1 MHAIH
6 LRRHALAALTLSAV
20 LAIPAVAAGA
30 RPLSYTFEV
39 DVSGYVP
46 VLSAACGFDV
56 YGHQVGTAHVLL
68 FLAADGTTIVREM
81 DWNTG
86 WTVTFSA
93 PSLGTSV
100 TQRQAG
106 PLITTYPEGTDV
118 GDPVTAMLVGT
129 GGRIGDDPAEAGR
142 RVVLGEVLFVDP
154 STGIPVVDLFNVVS
168 ASGHFI
174 GGNTARRC
182 AALAG

>member
-1 MHAIH
+1 
-6 LRRHALAALTLSAV
+6 
-20 LAIPAVAAGA
+20 
-30 RPLSYTFEV
+30 
-39 DVSGYVP
+39 
-46 VLSAACGFDV
+46 
-56 YGHQVGTAHVLL
+56 
-68 FLAADGTTIVREM
+68 
-81 DWNTG
+81 
-86 WTVTFSA
+86 
-93 PSLGTSV
+93 
-100 TQRQAG
+100 
-106 PLITTYPEGTDV
+106 
-118 GDPVTAMLVGT
+118 MLVGT